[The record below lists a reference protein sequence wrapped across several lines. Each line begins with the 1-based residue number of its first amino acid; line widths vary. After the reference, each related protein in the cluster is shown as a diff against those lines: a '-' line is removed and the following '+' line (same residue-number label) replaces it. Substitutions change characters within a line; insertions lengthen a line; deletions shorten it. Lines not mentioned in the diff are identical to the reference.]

1 VLFIVIL
8 AVFLGLALFGL
19 TMCRL
24 AAGSDARDAVA
35 LAEWIATT
43 EPSSEAGFTAGDASQ
58 LLREDLTDAGYED
71 LGYREAG

>member
-8 AVFLGLALFGL
+8 PVFLGLAFFGW

-24 AAGSDARDAVA
+24 AARSDARDAVA

-43 EPSSEAGFTAGDASQ
+43 KPAGEAGVAGGDTGQ
-58 LLREDLTDAGYED
+58 HLREDLEDA
-71 LGYREAG
+71 GYREAG